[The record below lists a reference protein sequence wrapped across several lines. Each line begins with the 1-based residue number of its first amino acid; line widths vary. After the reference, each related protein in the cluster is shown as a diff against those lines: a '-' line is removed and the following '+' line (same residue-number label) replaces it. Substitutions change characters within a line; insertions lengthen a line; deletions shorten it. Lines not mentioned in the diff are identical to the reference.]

1 MKVRAS
7 LLIATAIV
15 LWPNAGPPAAASADP
30 LAPLAQRFVVES
42 ARRDPLF
49 ADGIGIHTYDDRLP
63 DVSASGLRA
72 RRTWL
77 RAMRNRIAV
86 AAAATTGLAQR
97 ADARALQ
104 DAIDLELFENATIRP
119 YRTDPTTY
127 TQLLGNAVYQLTS
140 RTFALEHIRLRNVAA
155 RLGRFPTIVDAACAN
170 LGRPS
175 RVATLQ
181 AIDENRG
188 TVAMVTA
195 LPATDGI
202 ARTRPVALR
211 ALRRF
216 DAFLSGPLLA
226 RSDGSARAGAVVYDR
241 ELQLDEGT
249 DETRA
254 SLVRRAR
261 AAFDATRARMLTL
274 ALPLD
279 RTLFPNA
286 LADETK
292 PNAVDVVVHRV
303 LDRLAQDH
311 PGRDTIFASAR
322 DDVAAARRFVIARN
336 LLALPEPDTLH
347 VAPTPPFMA
356 GTSGAMFD
364 GPGPFAP
371 LGQAYYYIDTIP
383 RTWTADQVGSY
394 LRDNNTYEM
403 KMLSLHEAM
412 PGHYV
417 QTRYNNT
424 SPSLVR
430 RVYANG
436 SFVEGWAVYVEGMM
450 VDTGY
455 GEGDPRLKLFQLK
468 WRLREEANALID
480 AGFHAGAMTRP
491 QVEDLLVR
499 QAYQERAQTDEKWHR
514 LQLTHNQLSSYFVGL
529 DALSRARDAMRA
541 KLGPRFDVRR
551 FNEALLATGS
561 VEPRFVE
568 PLVAQKLGV
577 K

>member
-1 MKVRAS
+1 MNVRA
-7 LLIATAIV
+7 LLLAAFAIA
-15 LWPNAGPPAAASADP
+15 LWPGTPYPVIAGADP
-30 LAPLAQRFVVES
+30 IAPLAQRFVTES
-42 ARRDPLF
+42 GRRDPLF
-49 ADGIGIHTYDDRLP
+49 ADGIGIHAYDDRLP
-63 DVSASGLRA
+63 DVSASGLLA

-77 RAMRNRIAV
+77 RAMRRRIAV
-86 AAAATTGLAQR
+86 AATTGLAQR
-97 ADARALQ
+97 ADARALE

-140 RTFALEHIRLRNVAA
+140 RTFAPERIRLRHVAA
-155 RLGRFPTIVDAACAN
+155 RLARFPAIVDAARAN

-188 TVAMVTA
+188 TIAMVTA
-195 LPATDGI
+195 LPASDAI
-202 ARTRPVALR
+202 ARARPVALR

-226 RSDGSARAGAVVYDR
+226 RSDGSARAGAAVYDR
-241 ELQLDEGT
+241 ELQLAEGT

-274 ALPLD
+274 ALQLD
-279 RTLFPNA
+279 RTFFPNA
-286 LADETK
+286 AADETK
-292 PNAVDVVVHRV
+292 PNAVDIVVRRV

-311 PGRDTIFASAR
+311 PRRDTIFASAR

-336 LLALPEPDTLH
+336 LLVLPKPDTLH
-347 VAPTPPFMA
+347 VASTPPFLA

-383 RTWTADQVGSY
+383 RAWTAGQVGSY

-417 QTRYNNT
+417 QIRYNNL

-430 RVYANG
+430 RIYANG
-436 SFVEGWAVYVEGMM
+436 SFVEGWAVYVEGLM
-450 VDTGY
+450 VDAGY
-455 GEGDPRLKLFQLK
+455 GGGDPRLRLFQLK
-468 WRLREEANALID
+468 WRLREEANLLID
-480 AGFHAGAMTRP
+480 AGFHAGTMTRA
-491 QVEDLLVR
+491 QFEDLLVR
-499 QAYQERAQTDEKWHR
+499 QAYQERSQTDTKWHR
-514 LQLTHNQLSSYFVGL
+514 LELTHNQLSSYFVGL
-529 DALSRARDAMRA
+529 DTLSRVRDAMRA
-541 KLGPRFDVRR
+541 KLGPHFDVRR
-551 FNEALLATGS
+551 FNGALLAIGS

-568 PLVAQKLGV
+568 PLVAHRLGV
-577 K
+577 P